1 MLGRREL
8 LAGGV
13 ALLWQASLFKKVFAL
28 PQARVLAMRH
38 WAAPGYTRVVI
49 DVSQRVRFSG
59 HRLSNPERVYVDISP
74 ARLDP
79 FLANNSTLIT
89 QGLVRRVRAGQN
101 RPEVVRVA
109 LDVEG
114 LGDFRVFSLESPFRI
129 VVDLRDKT
137 ALRGRPQA
145 EDWPPKKEKEED
157 PRQLSLVER
166 FHRGLGT
173 IVLDP
178 GHGGKDPGAIG
189 PGGLEEKVVVLD
201 VGKSLVSLLK
211 KALPGNRILLT
222 RSADRFLALEE
233 RTALANTFGADL
245 FISIHANAS
254 RRRNARGIE
263 TYLLSGSSNRRA
275 LEVAARE
282 NGTSVEKLSD
292 LQIIL
297 HDLLLRS
304 KVEEST
310 GLATTIQSALISRLK
325 TSYRDV
331 RDLGVKKAPFY
342 VLLGAQMPSVLV
354 ETSFISNP
362 LEERRLRSRTY
373 REALA
378 SAIAEGAREFIS
390 TSSLIVRA
398 Y

>member
-8 LAGGV
+8 LAGGL
-13 ALLWQASLFKKVFAL
+13 ALLFQPGLLTRVFAL
-28 PQARVLAMRH
+28 PRARVLAVRH

-49 DVSQRVRFSG
+49 DVSEQVRFSG
-59 HRLSNPERVYVDISP
+59 HRLRDPERVYVDISP

-79 FLANNSTLIT
+79 FLAKNPTLT
-89 QGLVRRVRAGQN
+89 ARGLLRRVRVAQN
-101 RPEVVRVA
+101 RPQVVRVA
-109 LDVEG
+109 LDVDGVE
-114 LGDFRVFSLESPFRI
+114 DFRVFSLESPFRI
-129 VVDLRDKT
+129 VVDLRRAAVPREKAPDE
-137 ALRGRPQA
+137 G
-145 EDWPPKKEKEED
+145 WPPEEEEEED
-157 PRQLSLVER
+157 PRHLSISER
-166 FHRGLGT
+166 FSRGFGT

-189 PGGLEEKVVVLD
+189 PKGLEEKVVVLD
-201 VGKSLVSLLK
+201 VGKRLASYLEG
-211 KALPGNRILLT
+211 ALPGNRILLT
-222 RSADRFLALEE
+222 RSDDRFLPLEE
-233 RTALANTFGADL
+233 RTALANTFGADI

-254 RRRNARGIE
+254 RRRAARGVE

-282 NGTSVEKLSD
+282 NGTTVEKLSD

-297 HDLLLRS
+297 HDLLLRY

-310 GLATTIQSALISRLK
+310 GLAATIQSALISRLK
-325 TSYRDV
+325 ARYSNV

-362 LEERRLRSRTY
+362 VEERRLKSSTY
-373 REALA
+373 RSAVA
-378 SAIAEGAREFIS
+378 RAIAHGAKQFV
-390 TSSLIVRA
+390 SSPSLAARA
-398 Y
+398 S